1 MKRKL
6 SAVLAV
12 LVIAGLFFSGC
23 TSTEKTSGSDEP
35 LETTKSGSDESS
47 GNMESSADDSWE
59 TIKSKGKF
67 IVGLDIEFPPMGFED
82 VNGEIVGFDIDM
94 AKEAAKILGVEVE
107 FQPVIWDNVIM
118 ELNNKNIDVIWNGLS
133 VTKERKEKI
142 LFTDPYMEDRQMIVV
157 SKGSSIKG
165 KADLAGKT
173 VGLQAGSSSEKALE
187 KDKETM
193 ESIGEIVPYKSNN
206 DALMDLRN
214 GRLDAVV
221 VDEVVGRYYIAKHM
235 DEYEILEDHFGVE
248 EFAVGLRKGDKAFA
262 EKLNEAINQLKE
274 NGKAEEISIKWFGE
288 NVVK

>member
-6 SAVLAV
+6 AAVLAV
-12 LVIAGLFFSGC
+12 LMIAGIFLTGCASSG
-23 TSTEKTSGSDEP
+23 KTSGS
-35 LETTKSGSDESS
+35 
-47 GNMESSADDSWE
+47 DDSWE

-82 VNGEIVGFDIDM
+82 ENGDIVGFDIDM

-133 VTKERKEKI
+133 VTEERKEKI
-142 LFTDPYMEDRQMIVV
+142 LFTDSYMEDRQMIVV
-157 SKGSSIKG
+157 SSGSSIKG

-221 VDEVVGRYYIAKHM
+221 VDEVVGRYYIAKHK
-235 DEYEILEDHFGVE
+235 DDYTILEDHFGVE

-262 EKLNEAINQLKE
+262 EKLNEAINELKK